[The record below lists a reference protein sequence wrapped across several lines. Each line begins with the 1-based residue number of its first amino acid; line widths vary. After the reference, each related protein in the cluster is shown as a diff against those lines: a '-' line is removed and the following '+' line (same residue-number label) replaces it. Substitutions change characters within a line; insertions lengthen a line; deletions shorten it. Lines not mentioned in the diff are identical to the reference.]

1 MLGVQR
7 TLYSRVTA
15 PCGSLHGCPSCELA
29 LRHIPPSLRTTC
41 CRCGSQGLTVSH
53 QVLAPRASRSIRAN
67 IKVSSTETGIIFG
80 NIIYEQVCAV
90 AAIHIGGSSTPP
102 MPKPAVA
109 PLVTSRIAHIRGPVR
124 QPSALVSTRL
134 PCVC

>member
-1 MLGVQR
+1 
-7 TLYSRVTA
+7 
-15 PCGSLHGCPSCELA
+15 
-29 LRHIPPSLRTTC
+29 
-41 CRCGSQGLTVSH
+41 VSH

-102 MPKPAVA
+102 MPKPTVA
-109 PLVTSRIAHIRGPVR
+109 PLVTSRIAHIRGPYGSRARERVLDYPACAKYIVVDR
-124 QPSALVSTRL
+124 GAALLDANSIACAATVGAA
-134 PCVC
+134 P